1 MASQQHTAGSLATA
15 IDAVLE
21 GPADILVSGVSSITE
36 ARPGDITF
44 MMNAKFAK
52 EWSTSKATVG
62 IIQEDMKIAGHDPT
76 VRALLRV
83 KRPDIAMAQVLAL
96 FDSHYEEMSTGI
108 HESAAIDPTA
118 TIGDDVKIGPFVFVG
133 PNAVLCKGVI
143 LRSHVRVGSNCE
155 IGANTTLQA
164 GVVIE
169 HDCIVGE
176 SCQLHSNVSI
186 GTDGFGFCPSS
197 DMSKLIKITHI
208 GNVVIGN
215 NVEIGANSCVD
226 RGKFVATTI
235 GNGTKI
241 DNLVQ
246 IGHNVKIGKNCVL
259 AAGTGL
265 GGSVQIG
272 NWVQIGAQVGIAPHC
287 KVGEGAKIGA
297 KSGVMHDI
305 PAGEEWLGVPAAKM
319 KDVLRQW
326 ATTRK
331 MPGIIAQFSKSKD
344 Q

>member
-1 MASQQHTAGSLATA
+1 MARTQHTAGSLAVA
-15 IDAVLE
+15 IEAVLD
-21 GPADILVSGVSSITE
+21 GPAEIKVLGVSSIDE
-36 ARPGDITF
+36 AKPGDVTF
-44 MMNAKFAK
+44 MMNAKYAK
-52 EWSTSKATVG
+52 GWSTTRASIG
-62 IIQEDMKIAGHDPT
+62 IIQEDIEITGHDSA

-96 FDSHYEEMSTGI
+96 FDTHDEQMSTGI
-108 HESAAIDPTA
+108 HESAAIDSTA
-118 TIGDDVKIGPFVFVG
+118 TIGEDVKIGPFVFVG
-133 PNAVLCKGVI
+133 PNSVIGNGVI
-143 LRSHVRVGSNCE
+143 LRSHVRVGNNCV
-155 IGANTTLQA
+155 IGENTTLQA

-169 HDCIVGE
+169 HDCSIGE
-176 SCQLHSNVSI
+176 SCNLNANVSI
-186 GTDGFGFCPSS
+186 GTDGFGYCPST
-197 DMSKLIKITHI
+197 DMSKLVKITHI
-208 GNVVIGN
+208 GNVVVGN

-226 RGKFVATTI
+226 RGKFTSTFI

-246 IGHNVKIGKNCVL
+246 IGHNVKIGENCVL

-265 GGSVQIG
+265 GGSVHIG

-287 KVGEGAKIGA
+287 KVGDGAKIGA

-305 PAGEEWLGVPAAKM
+305 PAGEEWLGVPAGKL

-326 ATTRK
+326 STTRK